1 MKENPHLACS
11 SCEKSIHATPH
22 TLLSPGDL
30 LLVAILSPFSPV
42 SHCFLWSRALLQ
54 LWISWKSLWNLTLQ
68 VGRAPFQVLEAS
80 PMMKRSIAPV
90 GYCVLPLGQAFR
102 RPWCLL
108 DVSSGILTP
117 LTQLAVAD
125 CSYVMFNSW
134 ITINAICLE
143 ALILRENVFWVL
155 KLNTEHFF

>member
-1 MKENPHLACS
+1 MWRRILILPVFLWK
-11 SCEKSIHATPH
+11 IHTCATPH

-54 LWISWKSLWNLTLQ
+54 LWISWNLFEILPFRL
-68 VGRAPFQVLEAS
+68 VEPPFQVLEAS
-80 PMMKRSIAPV
+80 PMMKNWHSSS
-90 GYCVLPLGQAFR
+90 GLLCYYCQAFR